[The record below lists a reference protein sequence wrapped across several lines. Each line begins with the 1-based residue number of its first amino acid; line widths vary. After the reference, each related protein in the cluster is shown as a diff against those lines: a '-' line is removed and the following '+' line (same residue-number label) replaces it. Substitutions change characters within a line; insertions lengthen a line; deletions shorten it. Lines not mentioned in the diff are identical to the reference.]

1 MRWIFLRRRIQH
13 RFFQCRLH
21 QSGIIQCW
29 IFPCRLGRLLLRTF
43 IDDVIT
49 GTQASA
55 FIADTGADDIPG
67 LLQFQHGGA
76 DGINTFTIDSRKPF
90 ERVKSNAS
98 DFYEMLKHICKNGEQ
113 IDAMVLT
120 HFDQDH
126 IMGMFAGLQKAQKK
140 NYIPK
145 IAALYLNTGK
155 GYWKHHQS
163 LEGSEPLPE
172 ETVKIPM
179 TDAPGYSANDLKK
192 LTDFLQEY
200 GLEEH
205 ICSYIV
211 QSCEEIHI
219 GNAKCYIISP
229 SDASLKDLIQNFSD
243 FMQVSPVTPYGG
255 ADPEWSKPLDELSGY
270 DTPEDTSLS
279 NGASIAFLF
288 EFEKIRIAFL
298 GDAYP
303 SVCIDGLLKLGYSC
317 KKPCCVDLVKLS
329 HHGSKYNCSDKL
341 FQILRTQN
349 YLLSTDGRSGKLPNK
364 TMIAKLL
371 HSCDSATIYCN
382 YSWWK
387 KSIYS
392 SFFTEEDREKWLVT
406 GNLNLIELSSEN
418 TSETVKSGLEL
429 YGFGRGW

>member
-1 MRWIFLRRRIQH
+1 MVKLFSCKAHDGDYFWLRYKHDEEKLYHNLVID
-13 RFFQCRLH
+13 
-21 QSGIIQCW
+21 G
-29 IFPCRLGRLLLRTF
+29 GR
-43 IDDVIT
+43 
-49 GTQASA
+49 
-55 FIADTGADDIPG
+55 
-67 LLQFQHGGA
+67 
-76 DGINTFTIDSRKPF
+76 
-90 ERVKSNAS
+90 KSNAS

-279 NGASIAFLF
+279 NGASIETIQSQSPTLRLGSNVFPAELVR
-288 EFEKIRIAFL
+288 ERMVQLNSEHIRFVLDSFRARSGNIRN
-298 GDAYP
+298 P
-303 SVCIDGLLKLGYSC
+303 
-317 KKPCCVDLVKLS
+317 KK
-329 HHGSKYNCSDKL
+329 
-341 FQILRTQN
+341 
-349 YLLSTDGRSGKLPNK
+349 YLLAMLFNAPITLNSK
-364 TMIAKLL
+364 TAIDAQAMLKCSRKRQI
-371 HSCDSATIYCN
+371 
-382 YSWWK
+382 
-387 KSIYS
+387 
-392 SFFTEEDREKWLVT
+392 
-406 GNLNLIELSSEN
+406 
-418 TSETVKSGLEL
+418 
-429 YGFGRGW
+429 

>member
-1 MRWIFLRRRIQH
+1 MVKLFSCKAHDGDYFWLRYKHDEEKLYHNLVID
-13 RFFQCRLH
+13 
-21 QSGIIQCW
+21 G
-29 IFPCRLGRLLLRTF
+29 GR
-43 IDDVIT
+43 
-49 GTQASA
+49 
-55 FIADTGADDIPG
+55 
-67 LLQFQHGGA
+67 
-76 DGINTFTIDSRKPF
+76 
-90 ERVKSNAS
+90 KSNAS

-279 NGASIAFLF
+279 IVTFITTPPPLTAPGNSEIFGAPASPFGGSLTGCALKTGCPSWRTRSPGARASIGTMGSGRKTGKGRFP
-288 EFEKIRIAFL
+288 IR
-298 GDAYP
+298 
-303 SVCIDGLLKLGYSC
+303 
-317 KKPCCVDLVKLS
+317 
-329 HHGSKYNCSDKL
+329 
-341 FQILRTQN
+341 
-349 YLLSTDGRSGKLPNK
+349 TDCALPLIPHWRNAPLIW
-364 TMIAKLL
+364 T
-371 HSCDSATIYCN
+371 N
-382 YSWWK
+382 F
-387 KSIYS
+387 SI
-392 SFFTEEDREKWLVT
+392 
-406 GNLNLIELSSEN
+406 
-418 TSETVKSGLEL
+418 
-429 YGFGRGW
+429 

>member
-1 MRWIFLRRRIQH
+1 MVKLFSCKAHDGDYFWLRYKHDEEKLYHNLVID
-13 RFFQCRLH
+13 
-21 QSGIIQCW
+21 G
-29 IFPCRLGRLLLRTF
+29 GR
-43 IDDVIT
+43 
-49 GTQASA
+49 
-55 FIADTGADDIPG
+55 
-67 LLQFQHGGA
+67 
-76 DGINTFTIDSRKPF
+76 
-90 ERVKSNAS
+90 KSNAS

-406 GNLNLIELSSEN
+406 GNLN
-418 TSETVKSGLEL
+418 
-429 YGFGRGW
+429 

>member
-1 MRWIFLRRRIQH
+1 MVKLFSCKAHDGDYFWLRYKHDEEKLYHNLVID
-13 RFFQCRLH
+13 
-21 QSGIIQCW
+21 G
-29 IFPCRLGRLLLRTF
+29 GR
-43 IDDVIT
+43 
-49 GTQASA
+49 
-55 FIADTGADDIPG
+55 
-67 LLQFQHGGA
+67 
-76 DGINTFTIDSRKPF
+76 
-90 ERVKSNAS
+90 KSNAS

-279 NGASIAFLF
+279 NGASIATVYKGNIIKNLIMDCQCVAIWKMLRKKGCVPSALTQNVKDFLASPEIENIF
-288 EFEKIRIAFL
+288 ENSDFLVLLSQAQGDRQILAKQLGISPHQLSYFYASPEFPYLQGAEKL
-298 GDAYP
+298 
-303 SVCIDGLLKLGYSC
+303 CIYRR
-317 KKPCCVDLVKLS
+317 KLS
-329 HHGSKYNCSDKL
+329 RLPCLTGHDICTEWNGENKHLRCTRMGSY
-341 FQILRTQN
+341 
-349 YLLSTDGRSGKLPNK
+349 GK
-364 TMIAKLL
+364 
-371 HSCDSATIYCN
+371 DSA
-382 YSWWK
+382 
-387 KSIYS
+387 
-392 SFFTEEDREKWLVT
+392 SF
-406 GNLNLIELSSEN
+406 
-418 TSETVKSGLEL
+418 
-429 YGFGRGW
+429 

>member
-1 MRWIFLRRRIQH
+1 MVKLFSCKAHDGDYFWLRYKHDEEKLYHNLVID
-13 RFFQCRLH
+13 
-21 QSGIIQCW
+21 G
-29 IFPCRLGRLLLRTF
+29 GR
-43 IDDVIT
+43 
-49 GTQASA
+49 
-55 FIADTGADDIPG
+55 
-67 LLQFQHGGA
+67 
-76 DGINTFTIDSRKPF
+76 
-90 ERVKSNAS
+90 KSNAS

-329 HHGSKYNCSDKL
+329 HHGSKYNC
-341 FQILRTQN
+341 
-349 YLLSTDGRSGKLPNK
+349 
-364 TMIAKLL
+364 
-371 HSCDSATIYCN
+371 
-382 YSWWK
+382 
-387 KSIYS
+387 
-392 SFFTEEDREKWLVT
+392 
-406 GNLNLIELSSEN
+406 
-418 TSETVKSGLEL
+418 
-429 YGFGRGW
+429 

>member
-1 MRWIFLRRRIQH
+1 MVKLFSCKAHDGDYFWLRYKHDEEKLYHNLVID
-13 RFFQCRLH
+13 
-21 QSGIIQCW
+21 G
-29 IFPCRLGRLLLRTF
+29 GR
-43 IDDVIT
+43 
-49 GTQASA
+49 
-55 FIADTGADDIPG
+55 
-67 LLQFQHGGA
+67 
-76 DGINTFTIDSRKPF
+76 
-90 ERVKSNAS
+90 KSNAS

-279 NGASIAFLF
+279 NGASIETIQSQSPTLRLGSNIFPAELVR
-288 EFEKIRIAFL
+288 ERMVQLNSEHIRF
-298 GDAYP
+298 
-303 SVCIDGLLKLGYSC
+303 VIDSFHVRSNIRNP
-317 KKPCCVDLVKLS
+317 KK
-329 HHGSKYNCSDKL
+329 
-341 FQILRTQN
+341 
-349 YLLSTDGRSGKLPNK
+349 YLLAMLFNAPITLNSK
-364 TMIAKLL
+364 TAIDAQAALKC
-371 HSCDSATIYCN
+371 SKNRQI
-382 YSWWK
+382 
-387 KSIYS
+387 
-392 SFFTEEDREKWLVT
+392 
-406 GNLNLIELSSEN
+406 
-418 TSETVKSGLEL
+418 
-429 YGFGRGW
+429 

>member
-1 MRWIFLRRRIQH
+1 MVKLFSCKAHDGDYFWLRYKHDEEKLYHNLVID
-13 RFFQCRLH
+13 
-21 QSGIIQCW
+21 G
-29 IFPCRLGRLLLRTF
+29 GR
-43 IDDVIT
+43 
-49 GTQASA
+49 
-55 FIADTGADDIPG
+55 
-67 LLQFQHGGA
+67 
-76 DGINTFTIDSRKPF
+76 
-90 ERVKSNAS
+90 KSNAS

-270 DTPEDTSLS
+270 
-279 NGASIAFLF
+279 I
-288 EFEKIRIAFL
+288 
-298 GDAYP
+298 
-303 SVCIDGLLKLGYSC
+303 
-317 KKPCCVDLVKLS
+317 
-329 HHGSKYNCSDKL
+329 
-341 FQILRTQN
+341 
-349 YLLSTDGRSGKLPNK
+349 
-364 TMIAKLL
+364 
-371 HSCDSATIYCN
+371 
-382 YSWWK
+382 
-387 KSIYS
+387 
-392 SFFTEEDREKWLVT
+392 
-406 GNLNLIELSSEN
+406 
-418 TSETVKSGLEL
+418 
-429 YGFGRGW
+429 